1 MSEKGNDDSTLG
13 GAVELARLRAQAKE
27 DRKLIADAAQVLGEI
42 DRGPGLSGEHADV
55 LAALRIRLEG
65 KPRAKLED
73 LLSAAGDI
81 SAKKDLA
88 DVLGGGD
95 DEPKSDWPVIE
106 GKKRDWPGL

>member
-1 MSEKGNDDSTLG
+1 MTDE
-13 GAVELARLRAQAKE
+13 AAELERLRTQAKQ

-42 DRGPGLSGEHADV
+42 DRGPGLTAEHADV

-81 SAKKDLA
+81 SGKKDLA
-88 DVLGGGD
+88 DVLGGP
-95 DEPKSDWPVIE
+95 DEPVKSDWPVIE
-106 GKKRDWPGL
+106 EKKRDWPGL

>member
-1 MSEKGNDDSTLG
+1 MSEEN
-13 GAVELARLRAQAKE
+13 AELERLRKQAKD

-42 DRGPGLSGEHADV
+42 DRGPGLSAEHADV

-81 SAKKDLA
+81 SGKKDLA
-88 DVLGGGD
+88 DVLGGEA
-95 DEPKSDWPVIE
+95 DEPAAGDWPVIE
-106 GKKRDWPGL
+106 EKKRDWPGV